1 MSAEN
6 RHALIL
12 GLILLS
18 CVCWVPVGSCLR
30 MPEPESTAKQFKIG
44 SHIRDLRSQLQDWA
58 PSEVKVVDGAR
69 SGTAIDALPADF
81 SGIIRF
87 YHFSWVIPDD
97 VKPSFVIELRYENG
111 KLTHLDYGILP
122 G

>member
-1 MSAEN
+1 
-6 RHALIL
+6 
-12 GLILLS
+12 
-18 CVCWVPVGSCLR
+18 

-44 SHIRDLRSQLQDWA
+44 SKIRDLRSQLRDWV
-58 PSEVKVVDGAR
+58 PSKVEVDGTV
-69 SGTAIDALPADF
+69 SNTGIDALPPRF
-81 SGIIRF
+81 SGTILL
-87 YHFSWVIPDD
+87 YHYSWVIPDD